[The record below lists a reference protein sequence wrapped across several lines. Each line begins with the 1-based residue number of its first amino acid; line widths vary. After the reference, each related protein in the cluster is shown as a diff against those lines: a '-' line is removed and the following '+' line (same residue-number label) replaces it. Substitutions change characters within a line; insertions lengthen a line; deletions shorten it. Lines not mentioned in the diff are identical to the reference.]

1 MGQKVVKFS
10 KLFQKTNQNI
20 IPGYE
25 LTLGFTLFYLLII
38 VLIPLSFLISQ
49 AMTLSFS
56 EFFDIITS
64 VRILHAFKITFG
76 TSLIAAIVNVF
87 FGLLLSWVIVRYKF
101 KGKGLLDALIDIP
114 FALPT
119 AIAGLA
125 LTALYAPNGF
135 PGKILLF
142 LGVEVA
148 FTPIGIIM
156 ALIFVSIPFAVR
168 IIQPVLEDIEKEE
181 EETSAS
187 LGANRWQTFYRVML
201 PTLYPSL
208 ITAFT
213 MSFARG
219 LGEYGS
225 VIFIAGNIP
234 YVSEIVPLTIVIKL
248 EENDYAAATAIAF
261 MMLIISFFLL
271 IIIKK
276 VQYRYKMRF

>member
-1 MGQKVVKFS
+1 MEKKRASFS
-10 KLFQKTNQNI
+10 QLFQKTNQNI

-38 VLIPLSFLISQ
+38 ILIPLSFLISQ

-56 EFFDIITS
+56 QFYEIITN
-64 VRILHAFKITFG
+64 VRILHAFKISFG

-87 FGLLLSWVIVRYKF
+87 FGLLLSWVIVRYNF
-101 KGKGLLDALIDIP
+101 TGKGLLDACIDIP

-125 LTALYAPNGF
+125 LTALYAPNGLL
-135 PGKILLF
+135 GKFLLL
-142 LGVEVA
+142 LGIEVA
-148 FTPIGIIM
+148 FTPIGIM
-156 ALIFVSIPFAVR
+156 LALVFVSIPFAVR
-168 IIQPVLEDIEKEE
+168 IIQPVLQDIDKEQ

-187 LGANRWQTFYRVML
+187 LGANPWQTFYKVIL

-234 YVSEIVPLTIVIKL
+234 YISEIIPLTIVIKL
-248 EENDYAAATAIAF
+248 EENDYAAATAVAF
-261 MMLIISFFLL
+261 TMLIVSFCLL
-271 IIIKK
+271 IVIKK
-276 VQYRYKMRF
+276 VQYWYRLRF